1 MPISYPLTLPTTP
14 NAAGIERFMLT
25 GMHAV
30 GVLRSPFTF
39 ATQVQAHPGEAWIA
53 EASIAPCRREQAE
66 PWVAFFAS
74 LRGPSGTFLMGDPHR
89 TTPLGVATGTPRVSG
104 TNTVR
109 ATSLNT
115 KGWTN
120 SVTNILRA
128 GDYIQ
133 IGQRLYKVLQNVNSS
148 GTGTCTLD
156 IFPALR
162 ETVVDNTTIITAS
175 AKGLFRL
182 NAPEVDLFEV
192 DRERLYAMSFT
203 AMEAL

>member
-1 MPISYPLTLPTTP
+1 MPITYPLSIPTTP
-14 NAAGIERFMLT
+14 GAAGLERFVLS
-25 GMHAV
+25 GAHAV

-39 ATQVQAHPGEAWIA
+39 MTQVQAHPGEAWML
-53 EASIAPCRREQAE
+53 EASVAPCRKEQAE

-74 LRGPSGTFLMGDPHR
+74 LRGPTGTFLIGDPNR
-89 TTPLGVATGTPRVSG
+89 ATPLGAATGAPKVSG
-104 TNTVR
+104 ANAVR

-133 IGQRLYKVLQNVNSS
+133 IGQRLYKVLQSVNSS

-162 ETVVDNTTIITAS
+162 ETLTDNTTIITS
-175 AKGLFRL
+175 SPKGLFRL
-182 NAPEVDLFEV
+182 NTPEIELFEV
-192 DRERLYAMSFT
+192 DKERLYGLSFS
-203 AMEAL
+203 AVEAL

>member
-1 MPISYPLTLPTTP
+1 MPITYPLSLPASP
-14 NAAGIERFMLT
+14 AAAGLERFMLT
-25 GMHAV
+25 GLHAV

-53 EASIAPCRREQAE
+53 EASIAPCKRNQAE
-66 PWVAFFAS
+66 PWVAFFAA

-89 TTPLGVATGTPRVSG
+89 TSPLGVATGTPRVNG

-115 KGWTN
+115 KGWTIN
-120 SVTNILRA
+120 VTNILRA

-133 IGQRLYKVLQNVNSS
+133 IGQRLYKVLQDVNSNAS
-148 GTGTCTLD
+148 GNCTLD

-162 ETVVDNTTIITAS
+162 ETVVDNATIITSS

-182 NAPEVDLFEV
+182 NSPEVELFEV
-192 DRERLYAMSFT
+192 DKERLYSMSFS
-203 AMEAL
+203 AVEAL